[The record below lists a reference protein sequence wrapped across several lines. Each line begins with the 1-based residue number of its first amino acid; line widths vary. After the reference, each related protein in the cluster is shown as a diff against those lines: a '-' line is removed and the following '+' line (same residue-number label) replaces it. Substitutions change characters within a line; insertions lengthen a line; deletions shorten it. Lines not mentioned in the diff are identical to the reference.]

1 MPPNASETAF
11 EEVWRWRGY
20 RYLPLTGQFLPS
32 STLGRV
38 FVFQGS
44 SIKWAKLECVQSGL
58 SFVRITFQD
67 VMVSDFQTGG
77 MAGGALPVDS
87 VCLQFSGL
95 TREYTK
101 LLAQYSTPGWQMRP
115 R

>member
-1 MPPNASETAF
+1 M
-11 EEVWRWRGY
+11 
-20 RYLPLTGQFLPS
+20 
-32 STLGRV
+32 
-38 FVFQGS
+38 FQGS